1 MRYCK
6 DIGNL
11 LLRVYWECL
20 VMSSSNG
27 SITKSSSAAGRTRHW
42 LGNTSSC
49 LYYAFRHI
57 TKSSASWS
65 WWWLCYMSKRI
76 IWTSACVAK
85 PMSSVSCSWWWLCY
99 MSKSIIWTSPLLP
112 SRCLVRPAADDDFI
126 IMIVLPCR
134 KLWCP
139 KVLKSTCMKFWCL
152 STRKKST
159 SSNFFFEIL

>member
-1 MRYCK
+1 M
-6 DIGNL
+6 
-11 LLRVYWECL
+11 
-20 VMSSSNG
+20 
-27 SITKSSSAAGRTRHW
+27 
-42 LGNTSSC
+42 
-49 LYYAFRHI
+49 FRHI
-57 TKSSASWS
+57 TKSCSWWWLCHMSIFIVWTSVCVAKPMLSTSCS

-139 KVLKSTCMKFWCL
+139 KVLKSICMKFWCL
-152 STRKKST
+152 STCKKST